1 MFTEDF
7 DALGVNLPD
16 IDLENFAEPQDIE
29 TDDEDSEEIKEGSNE
44 IPDNDQVE
52 ENEEGTETY
61 DVSEQLIN
69 ITSEWMDKGLIPFDE
84 DSIPDEFKEGF
95 GMEEFLKL
103 VELSLEKTKE
113 DTKVEAQKNTF
124 EKVVGSMPEI
134 LQRTFEYS
142 LNGVEE
148 TDVKDYMRSLL
159 YEQDIKDLDPTK
171 SEDAEKIVSE
181 WLKDQGLDAAKR
193 EARITK
199 LKERGDLEDEA
210 QTFKPQLDLKA
221 EAIAQEKV
229 QFQNNIKKAEQDR
242 KEDLDQ
248 RIRGIFEKNTKNG
261 LIEIKGIPVDR
272 ELAGFLHHAL
282 VNDEVPATIGGKNVD
297 LTVSEAIV
305 LYHKYNKGGDLENLM
320 RALVLLHQPDKFDE
334 VYSKKAQKVEAEKF
348 IKDHKFSAQ
357 KKAGNVF
364 SKKTEESST
373 PKMKLF

>member
-1 MFTEDF
+1 MNVEDF
-7 DALGVNLPD
+7 EALGVNLPD
-16 IDLENFAEPQDIE
+16 IDLENFGEVHV
-29 TDDEDSEEIKEGSNE
+29 SNE
-44 IPDNDQVE
+44 EDENEESDENVQLGEPIEDEPK

-69 ITSEWMDKGLIPFDE
+69 VTSEWMDKGLIPFDE
-84 DSIPDEFKEGF
+84 DTIPDEFKEGF

-103 VELSLEKTKE
+103 VELSLEKTKV
-113 DTKVEAQKNTF
+113 DTKEEAQKNTF

-134 LQRTFEYS
+134 LQKTFEYS

-171 SEDAEKIVSE
+171 PEDAEKIVSE
-181 WLKDQGLDAAKR
+181 WLKDQGLDATAR
-193 EARITK
+193 EKRITK

-221 EAIAQEKV
+221 EGIAQEKV

-242 KEDLDQ
+242 KEDLDL
-248 RIRGIFEKNTKNG
+248 RIRSIFEKNTKNG

-282 VNDEVPATIGGKNVD
+282 VNDEVPATIGGKQVD

-320 RALVLLHQPDKFDE
+320 RALVLLHQPEKFDE
-334 VYSKKAQKVEAEKF
+334 VYTKKAQKTEIEKF

-357 KKAGNVF
+357 KKAGNIF
-364 SKKTEESST
+364 SKKTEETSA